1 MYRSFGY
8 VRVSSKDQ
16 NVERQLVAM
25 KPLKIPEK
33 NLYVEKI
40 SGKDFDRPQY
50 QRLLKNLKEEDV
62 LYVKSIDRLGRNYED
77 IIEQWRFITK
87 EIGADIVVLD
97 MPLLDTRKGK
107 DLVGTLIA
115 DIVLQLLSFV
125 AQSERESIR
134 QRQAEGIAVAKARGV
149 RFGRRSLKIP
159 KSFEKVYWQ
168 WKKNEISAREASRR
182 LNVDFK
188 TFKKWCIQRDGCK
201 NKEINAEKG
210 RL

>member
-1 MYRSFGY
+1 MHKCFGY

-25 KPLKIPEK
+25 EHLKIPEK

-40 SGKDFDRPQY
+40 SGKDFDRPEY
-50 QRLLKNLKEEDV
+50 KRLLRNIRRDDV

-77 IIEQWRFITK
+77 IIEQWRYITK
-87 EIGADIVVLD
+87 EIGADIVVID

-149 RFGRRSLKIP
+149 HFGRESLKIP
-159 KSFEKVYWQ
+159 KTFENVYWE
-168 WKKNEISAREASRR
+168 WKRQEISAREASRR

-188 TFKKWCIQRDGCK
+188 TFPLRSVL
-201 NKEINAEKG
+201 
-210 RL
+210 RR

>member
-1 MYRSFGY
+1 MHKCFGY

-25 KPLKIPEK
+25 EHLKIPEK

-40 SGKDFDRPQY
+40 SGKDFDRPEY
-50 QRLLKNLKEEDV
+50 KRLLRNIRRDDV

-77 IIEQWRFITK
+77 IIEQWRYITK
-87 EIGADIVVLD
+87 EIGADIVVID

-149 RFGRRSLKIP
+149 HFICFILTLRYLFFFLV
-159 KSFEKVYWQ
+159 F
-168 WKKNEISAREASRR
+168 SRR
-182 LNVDFK
+182 HPGHREVPRLGGLIGVVAAG
-188 TFKKWCIQRDGCK
+188 IHHSHS
-201 NKEINAEKG
+201 NA
-210 RL
+210 

>member
-1 MYRSFGY
+1 MHKSFGY

-25 KPLKIPEK
+25 EPLKIPDK

-50 QRLLKNLKEEDV
+50 KRLLKNLKRDDV

-77 IIEQWRFITK
+77 IIEQWRYITK

-149 RFGRRSLKIP
+149 HFGRRCLKIP
-159 KSFEKVYWQ
+159 NTFELVYGQ
-168 WKKNEISAREASRR
+168 WKRKEISAREASRR

-188 TFKKWCIQRDGCK
+188 TFKKWCIQR
-201 NKEINAEKG
+201 EEM
-210 RL
+210 

>member
-1 MYRSFGY
+1 MHKSFGY

-25 KPLKIPEK
+25 EPLKIPNK

-40 SGKDFDRPQY
+40 SGKDFDRPEY
-50 QRLLKNLKEEDV
+50 KRMLKNLRRDDV

-77 IIEQWRFITK
+77 IIDQWRYITK
-87 EIGADIVVLD
+87 EIGADIVVID

-134 QRQAEGIAVAKARGV
+134 QRQAEGIAVAKAKGV
-149 RFGRRSLKIP
+149 HFGRQSLKIP
-159 KSFEKVYWQ
+159 KTFEKIYWQ
-168 WKKNEISAREASRR
+168 WKREEISAREASRR

-188 TFKKWCIQRDGCK
+188 TFKKWCIQ
-201 NKEINAEKG
+201 KEE
-210 RL
+210 L

>member
-1 MYRSFGY
+1 MHKSFGY

-25 KPLKIPEK
+25 ESLKIPEK

-40 SGKDFDRPQY
+40 SGKDFDRPEY
-50 QRLLKNLKEEDV
+50 KRLLKNLKEEDV

-87 EIGADIVVLD
+87 EIGADIVVID

-149 RFGRRSLKIP
+149 RFGRRCLQVP
-159 KSFEKVYWQ
+159 KSFEKIYWQ
-168 WKKNEISAREASRR
+168 WKQNEISAREASRR

-188 TFKKWCIQRDGCK
+188 TFKKWCSQKDGM
-201 NKEINAEKG
+201 
-210 RL
+210 

>member
-1 MYRSFGY
+1 MQRRFGY
-8 VRVSSKDQ
+8 ARVSSKDQ
-16 NVERQLVAM
+16 NIERQLVAM
-25 KPLKIPEK
+25 EPLKIPGD

-40 SGKDFDRPQY
+40 SGKDFDRPEY
-50 QRLLKNLKEEDV
+50 QRLLKNLKEDDV
-62 LYVKSIDRLGRNYED
+62 LYVKSIDRLGRNYTD
-77 IIEQWRFITK
+77 IIDQWRFITK

-125 AQSERESIR
+125 AQSERENIR

-149 RFGRRSLKIP
+149 RFGRRSIAVP
-159 KSFEKVYWQ
+159 NTFENVYWL
-168 WKKNEISAREASRR
+168 WKREEISAREASRR

-188 TFKKWCIQRDGCK
+188 TFKKWCIH
-201 NKEINAEKG
+201 KEVMDEQ
-210 RL
+210 

>member
-1 MYRSFGY
+1 MHNSFGY

-25 KPLKIPEK
+25 ESLKIPEK

-40 SGKDFDRPQY
+40 SGKDFDRPEY
-50 QRLLKNLKEEDV
+50 QRLLKDLIEDDV

-87 EIGADIVVLD
+87 EIGADIVVID

-149 RFGRRSLKIP
+149 RFGRRCMQIP
-159 KSFEKVYWQ
+159 KTFENVYWL
-168 WKKNEISAREASRR
+168 WKHDEISAREASRR

-188 TFKKWCIQRDGCK
+188 TFKKWCVQKDIM
-201 NKEINAEKG
+201 
-210 RL
+210 

>member
-1 MYRSFGY
+1 MHKSFGY

-25 KPLKIPEK
+25 ESLKIPEK
-33 NLYVEKI
+33 NLYIEKI
-40 SGKDFDRPQY
+40 SGKDFDRPEY
-50 QRLLKNLKEEDV
+50 KRLLKNLKEEDV

-77 IIEQWRFITK
+77 IIEQWRYITK
-87 EIGADIVVLD
+87 EIGADIVVID

-159 KSFEKVYWQ
+159 KAFEKIYWQ
-168 WKKNEISAREASRR
+168 WKRNEISAREASRR

-188 TFKKWCIQRDGCK
+188 TFKKWCSQKD
-201 NKEINAEKG
+201 AM
-210 RL
+210 